1 MDIVSAIMQ
10 FLTAAFGLEGLS
22 TNVSEAHQWG

>member
-10 FLTAAFGLEGLS
+10 FLTAAFGLEGQS
-22 TNVSEAHQWG
+22 WHVSEGQSWH